1 MNRKKV
7 LIISAFILA
16 LWTGCGPNEKTK
28 QADETKPL
36 STEEIRRITRDAY
49 TYAFP
54 IIDNLR
60 VQYSYFV
67 DRNDPEYKAPY
78 NVLFNIPR
86 VFTPKDR
93 IIQTPNSDTP
103 YSWAGLDLKT
113 EPVIFIIPKIEASRY
128 WSLQLI
134 DLYTHNFDYLG
145 SRTTGNDGG
154 VFMVA
159 GPNWK
164 GETPKGVSKVIR
176 CETEIA
182 MALIR
187 TQLFNPKD
195 LDNVKKVQSGYKL
208 LTLSSFLGKEQ
219 VQTAQLTEFP
229 KPLSPEQQRTSLAM
243 FDHLNFALTL
253 CPTHSSET
261 QLLEEFKKIGIDR
274 GKKFDTTQLATETLS
289 AMRMGIADAWRGHDS
304 IIQLLNQGKLS
315 SSDGFGTREFLNNNY
330 LLRMASAAGG
340 IYGNSKEE
348 AMYPVYYVDNQGQAL
363 DGQNSYQL
371 TFAPGQ
377 LPPVNAFWSLTMYDS
392 SNLLVENPINRY
404 LLNSTM
410 LNQLKKDKNGAI
422 TLYIQHQ
429 SPGKNLES
437 NWLPAPGGSFR
448 MIMRLY
454 WPKPEAL
461 NGQWKQPK
469 VLRKI

>member
-1 MNRKKV
+1 MLTV
-7 LIISAFILA
+7 
-16 LWTGCGPNEKTK
+16 WTGCGPNKKTE
-28 QADETKPL
+28 QTDDSKPL
-36 STEEIRRITRDAY
+36 TTDEIRRITKEAY
-49 TYAFP
+49 IYGFP

-60 VQYSYFV
+60 IQYSYFV

-103 YSWAGLDLKT
+103 YSWAGLDLRT
-113 EPVIFIIPKIEASRY
+113 EPIIFIIPKIYAERY

-145 SRTTGNDGG
+145 SRTTGNNGG
-154 VFMVA
+154 IFMIA

-164 GETPKGVSKVIR
+164 GETPAGVTKVVR

-182 MALIR
+182 LALIR
-187 TQLFNPKD
+187 TQLFDPKD

-208 LTLSSFLGKEQ
+208 LTLSSFLGNGQ
-219 VQTAQLTEFP
+219 AQTASMTEFP
-229 KPLSPEQQRTSLAM
+229 KPLSPEQQRSSLEI
-243 FDHLNFALTL
+243 FDHLNFALNF
-253 CPTHSSET
+253 CPTHKSET
-261 QLLEEFKKIGIDR
+261 ELMDEFRKIGIDR
-274 GKKFDTTQLATETLS
+274 GQKFDTTKLAPETLS
-289 AMRMGIADAWRGHDS
+289 AMRMGIADAWKGYDS

-315 SSDGFGTREFLNNNY
+315 SSDGFGTREFLDNNY
-330 LLRMASAAGG
+330 LLRMVSAAAG

-348 AMYPVYYVDNQGQAL
+348 AMYPVYYVDNQGQTL
-363 DGQNSYQL
+363 NGKSSYQL
-371 TFAPGQ
+371 KFAPGQ

-410 LNQLKKDKNGAI
+410 LKQLKKDKDGAI

-429 SPGKNLES
+429 SPGKDLES
-437 NWLPAPGGSFR
+437 NWLPAPDGLFR

-454 WPKPEAL
+454 WPKAEAL
-461 NGQWKQPK
+461 NGKWKQPG
-469 VLRKI
+469 LTRSPEIENR